1 MGLSKVTPLWGTVCL
16 AFACFGKQI
25 ITYSSKFCKRKMAR
39 NPYVVSRQGVG
50 ICVRLLTISVDCGWD
65 YSQSQRIGRF
75 LYIPFVP

>member
-1 MGLSKVTPLWGTVCL
+1 MICLPKQAKARHTVPQSGVTLLNP
-16 AFACFGKQI
+16 
-25 ITYSSKFCKRKMAR
+25 MAHDCVDR